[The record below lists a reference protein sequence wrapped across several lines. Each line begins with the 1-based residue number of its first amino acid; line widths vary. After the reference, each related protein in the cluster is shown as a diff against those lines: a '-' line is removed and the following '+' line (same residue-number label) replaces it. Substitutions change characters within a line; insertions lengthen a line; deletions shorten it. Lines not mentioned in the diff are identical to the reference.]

1 MKLLIK
7 TLFRSSLLREF
18 SGSFCWVTL
27 KIVFMDIVVM
37 QEMSILKVAT
47 VTKMSMVKRAIMIQ
61 QNKKSSTLME
71 ITRKTTRKKTILYLE
86 L

>member
-1 MKLLIK
+1 
-7 TLFRSSLLREF
+7 
-18 SGSFCWVTL
+18 
-27 KIVFMDIVVM
+27 MDIVVM